1 MGLLVDSGRGTPR
14 KISHP
19 QSSPETGGD
28 AARTPSTC
36 RLPLPGGEMGRRLLL
51 AAHSSES
58 PLSVPTSLPLLV
70 TSSHFPLPPLWVPLS
85 LAYCYSPVFSP
96 FLSWG
101 RPSTLIFSGAPF
113 KPARAGGANGFPV
126 SGALVPFLARLP
138 GGAAF
143 ISQWNLISCTK
154 LLAGLAGL
162 ARSRFKLVNSSFVVV
177 VVAPGPFS
185 STWDAE
191 QKKTKNKTL
200 LLKTVKQKK
209 NIAGG
214 ML

>member
-1 MGLLVDSGRGTPR
+1 
-14 KISHP
+14 
-19 QSSPETGGD
+19 
-28 AARTPSTC
+28 
-36 RLPLPGGEMGRRLLL
+36 MGRRVLL

-58 PLSVPTSLPLLV
+58 PLSVPTSPPLLV
-70 TSSHFPLPPLWVPLS
+70 TSSHFPLPPLRVPLS

-143 ISQWNLISCTK
+143 ISRWNLISCTK

-191 QKKTKNKTL
+191 QKKNKKQNFVVENCKTK
-200 LLKTVKQKK
+200 KK
-209 NIAGG
+209 HRRWYALTKGRGPSLACCFRLRPREPNCSFVSCPSSGRT
-214 ML
+214 